1 MQLKNFLSTLATAG
15 DICLFN
21 HVAGMWPLLMTVY
34 LEEGHGSSNS
44 TLTENRSSCAA
55 VVSETYSDMIV
66 PLH

>member
-44 TLTENRSSCAA
+44 TLAENRSRDVLLLCQKH
-55 VVSETYSDMIV
+55 IQI
-66 PLH
+66 